1 MVYTQTDDRDFTVKD
16 VGILFPER
24 IRRLRGVMSLFGL
37 KNGFVKV
44 IQLASYQE
52 LAIRAKGRSGQLLII
67 G

>member
-1 MVYTQTDDRDFTVKD
+1 MVYTQTDDRDFTVKKVD
-16 VGILFPER
+16 ILFPER

-44 IQLASYQE
+44 IQSVSYQE

>member
-1 MVYTQTDDRDFTVKD
+1 MVYTQTDDRDFTVKNVD
-16 VGILFPER
+16 ILFPER

-44 IQLASYQE
+44 IQLVSYQE

>member
-1 MVYTQTDDRDFTVKD
+1 MVYTQTDDRDFTVKNVD
-16 VGILFPER
+16 ILFPER

-37 KNGFVKV
+37 KNGFAKV
-44 IQLASYQE
+44 IQLTSCQE

>member
-1 MVYTQTDDRDFTVKD
+1 MDVREFTVRNAD
-16 VGILFPER
+16 ILFPY
-24 IRRLRGVMSLFGL
+24 IIKQLRGVMNLFGL

-44 IQLASYQE
+44 IQSVSYQE

>member
-1 MVYTQTDDRDFTVKD
+1 MVYTQTDDRDFTVKNVD
-16 VGILFPER
+16 ILFPGK
-24 IRRLRGVMSLFGL
+24 IKRLRGVMSLFGL

-44 IQLASYQE
+44 IQSVSYQE

>member
-1 MVYTQTDDRDFTVKD
+1 MVYTQTDDRDFTVKNVD
-16 VGILFPER
+16 ILFAER
-24 IRRLRGVMSLFGL
+24 IRRLSGVMSLFGL

-44 IQLASYQE
+44 IQLISCQE